1 MSDNGG
7 GNDVKNDEM
16 SKEKLEI
23 LRIAEELLRENK
35 VIYLDMLFKICRRRL
50 KMDSIK
56 IHTTIQQLHKE
67 KILVNG
73 SKMTKKVV
81 LQHNFR
87 EKLFNYVK
95 TNPGKNFSM
104 LKKEVPEEIK
114 LEKVISSG
122 FLTWH
127 LNILVKF
134 GYLKMVS
141 LNSFNVYMGK
151 ELDTNIGLLYFQLL
165 KKITRDILWL
175 IIKEGQ
181 LNQAEIYSN
190 IDENRG
196 TVYYH
201 LKNMLESEMLFSDIN
216 SETNATEVWI
226 NPDNRDIIL
235 KVLNNIDHKYDL

>member
-1 MSDNGG
+1 MSEEGRE
-7 GNDVKNDEM
+7 NDVKNKEASDE
-16 SKEKLEI
+16 KTQI

-56 IHTTIQQLHKE
+56 IHTTIQQLYKE

-73 SKMTKKVV
+73 SKMTKKAV
-81 LQHNFR
+81 LHHNFR

-95 TNPGKNFSM
+95 MHPGKNFSM
-104 LKKEVPEEIK
+104 LKKEIPIEIK
-114 LEKVISSG
+114 SENNISSG

-134 GYLKMVS
+134 GFIKMVT
-141 LNSFNVYMGK
+141 LGNFNVYMEK
-151 ELDTNIGLLYFQLL
+151 ELDANVGLLYFQFR

-175 IIKEGQ
+175 IVKEGQ
-181 LNQAEIYSN
+181 LNQADVYSS
-190 IDENRG
+190 IEENRG

-201 LKNMLESEMLFSDIN
+201 LKNMLETELLYSDIN
-216 SETNATEVWI
+216 SDTNATEVWI

-235 KVLNNIDHKYDL
+235 KVLNNIDRKYDL